1 MVRNHTNQDFFD
13 HEEITITR
21 TCLKNHSRNLHVPL
35 CGRFCRKFFSN
46 TLWFVTGKKDL
57 VKMWFD
63 ISGADIIQSYLIE
76 KIQERSMRQSKRT
89 ERVSPDGMYCCRT

>member
-1 MVRNHTNQDFFD
+1 MVRNHTNQDLFD

-76 KIQERSMRQSKRT
+76 EIQERSMRQSKRT
-89 ERVSPDGMYCCRT
+89 ERVSLDDMHCCRT